1 MSSFLS
7 VDDALK
13 PYTVRKEV
21 IKPGRDVYVVEAS
34 RIREVMEVLK
44 NSFSGNV
51 YLATIAGVDRVKENV
66 FELNYFVHI
75 VSLGKTIV
83 IRTSTPKTSPRVDTI
98 IDIMPGA
105 FSAEA
110 EIYDLFGVEFV
121 GNRYLRRGFFAPL
134 DVASQ
139 GTHPLRKDAQ

>member
-1 MSSFLS
+1 M
-7 VDDALK
+7 
-13 PYTVRKEV
+13 
-21 IKPGRDVYVVEAS
+21 KPGRDVYVVEAS

-121 GNRYLRRGFFAPL
+121 GNRYLRRGFFVPL

-139 GTHPLRKDAQ
+139 GTHPLRKDAQV